1 LAVLELL
8 QDGFIR
14 HAILAAFLA
23 GVACSCVGVLVVTMR
38 ISFIGVCMSHAAFAG
53 ALLGIILGLNPTVV
67 ALIFT
72 LLAAAALGPLAD
84 RGNFSPDTSLGI
96 IFSSTLG
103 IAFLLLSLVP
113 GPKTEALGL
122 LWGNILTVGKM
133 DIIILAAVMLAIIV
147 LLRLFFKEVQTVVF
161 NREMALASGIPATA
175 VFYGILICSGLT
187 TVASLNAI
195 GGLLVFSL
203 IINPAAAAYQ
213 IAPDLRSMFFIS
225 ALFGVLSG
233 WGGLWLSCLLNLP
246 SGALIILCSTL
257 LFLGAV
263 TFSPKKRPWLA
274 DAMSREPRSEICQT
288 GDRNPEADLHDEPET
303 DSRQPCSKS
312 ALMEE

>member
-8 QDGFIR
+8 QDGFMR

-122 LWGNILTVGKM
+122 LWGNVSYGWKNGYYYPGCGY
-133 DIIILAAVMLAIIV
+133 ALAIIV

-263 TFSPKKRPWLA
+263 AFSPKKRPWLA
-274 DAMSREPRSEICQT
+274 DAVSRRATI
-288 GDRNPEADLHDEPET
+288 
-303 DSRQPCSKS
+303 
-312 ALMEE
+312 